1 MTVSERLTDNLRQ
14 QGSDARVVSTEPLSG
29 GACQDLFR
37 VVLECD
43 GIEENWVLRS
53 DALTSLPGSIS
64 RAEEY
69 PVVRAANAAG
79 VPTPQVRWFGEG
91 IVRDG
96 AGAYMMEW
104 CDGIALGG
112 KVVRHPSLAAAREGL
127 PEQLAQA
134 LAAIHGVTP
143 PSGMKGP
150 AEGQGAAHW
159 ALSRLRGSL
168 DRLPSARPDLELA
181 YRWLSENTPDD
192 PTGLV
197 HGDFRVGNF
206 LVDNSGLTAVLDWE
220 FTHRGSPFEDMGW
233 LSVRDWRFGVLD
245 KPVGGLCDRARFYAA
260 YEAAGGI
267 AVNPESVHFWEVF
280 GNMSWATGALWQT
293 QRYLDG
299 EYDFELLAI
308 GRRTAEMTY
317 EALRLIERGVW
328 Q

>member
-1 MTVSERLTDNLRQ
+1 
-14 QGSDARVVSTEPLSG
+14 
-29 GACQDLFR
+29 
-37 VVLECD
+37 
-43 GIEENWVLRS
+43 
-53 DALTSLPGSIS
+53 
-64 RAEEY
+64 
-69 PVVRAANAAG
+69 
-79 VPTPQVRWFGEG
+79 
-91 IVRDG
+91 
-96 AGAYMMEW
+96 
-104 CDGIALGG
+104 
-112 KVVRHPSLAAAREGL
+112 
-127 PEQLAQA
+127 
-134 LAAIHGVTP
+134 
-143 PSGMKGP
+143 
-150 AEGQGAAHW
+150 
-159 ALSRLRGSL
+159 
-168 DRLPSARPDLELA
+168 
-181 YRWLSENTPDD
+181 
-192 PTGLV
+192 
-197 HGDFRVGNF
+197 
-206 LVDNSGLTAVLDWE
+206 VLDCE